1 MIHLLKITSSL
12 AISASLMLTS
22 IQVPHEA
29 MSKVTLDHN
38 GFIATYLTGQTTVA
52 DFLAER
58 GIQTGS
64 GTQINLELNAPL
76 ENAPTIVVD
85 TPESITIRV
94 DGRTIHR
101 TANNETVA
109 MALKAQ
115 GIELGSH
122 DWINARL
129 GDPVTDGMVLNIQRV
144 QVREMTQAM
153 VLTHGE
159 EIIKSDSLLKG
170 KEEIT
175 EGTDGERIIVT
186 RTTLVDGVEYASE
199 VVSTTVTSEPVATRR
214 VIGTKVVKA
223 PVVKKV
229 SAPVKKTS
237 APVKKVSAP
246 VKPKTTTTVKPATT
260 TQTSDSDKNWKTFTL
275 SFYTN
280 LPSENGGYTI
290 TASGKSLR
298 FGMVASNFYSLGTEI
313 YLNGYGTMTV
323 EDRGGSNFNNS
334 YRLDV
339 FIPRRSGESNSEYLR
354 RVNNMGMPKVKGYV
368 R

>member
-1 MIHLLKITSSL
+1 MIQLLKITSSL

-22 IQVPHEA
+22 IQIPHEP
-29 MSKVTLDHN
+29 MSKVTLDNN

-58 GIQTGS
+58 GIQLGN
-64 GTQINLELNAPL
+64 GAKINLELTAPL
-76 ENAPTIVVD
+76 ENSPTIIID
-85 TPESITIRV
+85 TPEDLTIRV
-94 DGRTIHR
+94 DGKTYHR
-101 TANNETVA
+101 AGNNETVG
-109 MALKAQ
+109 MALKAL

-122 DWINARL
+122 DWINAAIT
-129 GDPVTDGMVLNIQRV
+129 DPVTDGMVLNIQRV
-144 QVREMTQAM
+144 QVREATQTM
-153 VLTHGE
+153 VLAHGE
-159 EIIKSDSLLKG
+159 DTVKSDSLLKG
-170 KEEIT
+170 KEEVT
-175 EGTDGERIIVT
+175 AGSDGERTIVT
-186 RTTLVDGVEYASE
+186 RTTLVDGVEFASE
-199 VVSTTVTSEPVATRR
+199 VVSSTVTREPVATRR

-229 SAPVKKTS
+229 SAPVKKVST
-237 APVKKVSAP
+237 PV
-246 VKPKTTTTVKPATT
+246 KTTTTVKQATT
-260 TQTSDSDKNWKTFTL
+260 TQTSDSDQNWKTFTL

-280 LPSENGGYTI
+280 LPEENGGYTI

-298 FGMVASNFYSLGTEI
+298 FGMVASNYYSLGTKI

-339 FIPRRSGESNSEYLR
+339 FIPRRSGESNSAYLS

-368 R
+368 K